1 MIENVW
7 IHTGEASSHRAEI
20 SGQPVIPAGRTYDV
34 WMSNASSSI
43 AAIQL
48 PTGGTLVGFNNPNPP
63 TSDCSAVINLQGQVA
78 PLIASMSCQLKIL
91 KLMKPLIDVI
101 KGLPNPSVQA
111 IQAFAVAA
119 EDLAPCLLE
128 PTPAVVLPFLRDLL
142 CLEIRSLNCFLH
154 NLENALGG
162 ITAAKGVLDSYP
174 PVVATLNLA
183 GALFQIAGF
192 TPPQAPVLGDGT
204 DPASLKADQA
214 AVTGFVAS
222 LQTMADALGG
232 CS

>member
-34 WMSNASSSI
+34 WMPNASGSI

-48 PTGGTLVGFNNPNPP
+48 PTGGTLVGFNNPYPP
-63 TSDCSAVINLQGQVA
+63 TSDCSTIVNLQAQVA
-78 PLIASMSCQLKIL
+78 PLIASMNCQLKIL
-91 KLMKPLIDVI
+91 KLLKPLIDVV

-111 IQAFAVAA
+111 IQAFVSAA
-119 EDLAPCLLE
+119 EELAPCLLV
-128 PTPAVVLPFLRDLL
+128 PTPAGVLPFLKDLL
-142 CLEIRSLNCFLH
+142 CLEIRSLNCFLR
-154 NLENALGG
+154 NLENALEGL
-162 ITAAKGVLDSYP
+162 TAARGVLDSYP
-174 PVVATLNLA
+174 PIVATLNLA
-183 GALFQIAGF
+183 GPLLQIAGF

-204 DPASLKADQA
+204 DAASLKADQA
-214 AVTGFVAS
+214 AVGGFVAS

-232 CS
+232 C